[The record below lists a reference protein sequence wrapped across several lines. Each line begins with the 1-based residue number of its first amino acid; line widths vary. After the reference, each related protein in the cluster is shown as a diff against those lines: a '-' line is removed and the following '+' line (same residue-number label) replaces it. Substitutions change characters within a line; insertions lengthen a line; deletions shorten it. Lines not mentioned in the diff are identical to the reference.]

1 MVGANPICHSKS
13 REAGC
18 GWHENPPSR
27 VSSEGRV
34 GLVGNRC
41 ISYSNKIKQEYHFR
55 GMGQRPIPQSSSSTS
70 FSLLLWTCGV
80 APNAVV
86 VKIVVESRCEGDVLS
101 KGSSDVA
108 STTNDVVDAEL
119 NSIIISKF

>member
-1 MVGANPICHSKS
+1 M
-13 REAGC
+13 
-18 GWHENPPSR
+18 
-27 VSSEGRV
+27 
-34 GLVGNRC
+34 
-41 ISYSNKIKQEYHFR
+41 
-55 GMGQRPIPQSSSSTS
+55 
-70 FSLLLWTCGV
+70 
-80 APNAVV
+80 V